1 MAISYFRTKQEVS
14 TKDSYFVVHVAGGT
28 ATNPIFSST
37 LIKVRSR
44 CHCKFSDTSDFS
56 SQPYPTIPNHTEPYL
71 TIPNQQSPSITQD
84 LENGAD
90 LNNGDTFGEDWAL
103 QSWSYQDAVAANQR
117 LASSSY
123 HPVQMQ
129 WTRDEGN
136 LTPRTIRNRTDS
148 IFHDFP
154 IDFFEIQPYSTF
166 QNIFLPKTCVLVAS
180 SHGVSSINS

>member
-1 MAISYFRTKQEVS
+1 MNFGDI
-14 TKDSYFVVHVAGGT
+14 
-28 ATNPIFSST
+28 
-37 LIKVRSR
+37 L
-44 CHCKFSDTSDFS
+44 FSDKARSVNQRQLLRCTCSRWNSNKPNLFQYAYQGKVQMS
-56 SQPYPTIPNHTEPYL
+56 LQVFRHFRFQQPTIPNHTEPYL